1 MHSPQEGVSNVTLYG
16 HQVDD
21 IGPDFVH
28 FKEMST
34 GWHEHRGDVK
44 PHVHSNLF
52 QIIFLS
58 EGYLKFQSDELNG
71 IIKPGSYVLVPE
83 YVVHGMSYNESS
95 HGAIISISQ
104 LLLERMF
111 ESNPIQLTYINKLQA
126 LRCNHAEACGAE
138 MVRRLGIEALDR
150 DQPRKVV
157 IEAWL
162 TLIFA
167 EMIDWLKLD
176 GRFREHGQGDAGH
189 FSSFMRLIKH
199 TGTIEKSL
207 TDYAEELGI
216 GTTHLN
222 RICKQTVGKRASE
235 VIRDYIIMEAKR
247 YLRFTSHTISEI
259 AYLLAFSNP
268 SYFNRYFKKEVGMTP
283 KTYRLTKGNY

>member
-1 MHSPQEGVSNVTLYG
+1 MDSIQEGVSNVSLYG

-21 IGPDFVH
+21 IGPNFVH

-34 GWHEHRGDVK
+34 GWNEHRGDVK

-52 QIIFLS
+52 QIVFLTKGFLEFHS
-58 EGYLKFQSDELNG
+58 EKVNG
-71 IIKPGSYVLVPE
+71 MIKPGSYILIPE
-83 YVVHGMSYNESS
+83 YEVHGMSYNEGS

-104 LLLERMF
+104 LLLERLF
-111 ESNPIQLTYINKLQA
+111 ESSPSQLLVINKLQA
-126 LRCNHAEACGAE
+126 IRCEHPEACGAE
-138 MVRRLGIEALDR
+138 MVRRLGIEMLDR
-150 DQPRKVV
+150 DEPRQQVV
-157 IEAWL
+157 EAWL
-162 TLIFA
+162 TLVFA
-167 EMIDWLKLD
+167 EMIDSMHFD
-176 GRFREHGQGDAGH
+176 GLIKDHGHADAGH
-189 FSSFMRLIKH
+189 FSNFMRLIKH

-283 KTYRLTKGNY
+283 KTYRHTKGNY